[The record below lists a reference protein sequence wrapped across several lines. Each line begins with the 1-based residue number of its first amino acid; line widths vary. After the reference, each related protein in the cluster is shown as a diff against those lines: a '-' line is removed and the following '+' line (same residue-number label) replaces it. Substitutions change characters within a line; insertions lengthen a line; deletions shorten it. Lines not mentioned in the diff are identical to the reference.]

1 LAYCFPKYN
10 KLCGQ
15 LNIAHVYQEG
25 KKQVIWPLRITWLP
39 TDGETK
45 ILIWAPKSLFKKAV
59 DRNKI
64 RRLMR
69 EAYRL
74 NQRLLGDCHYMIA
87 INYMDKAM
95 PSYAQI
101 ERSMRKALT
110 KIATYGMENNR
121 S

>member
-1 LAYCFPKYN
+1 MTYGFPKYN

-25 KKQVIWPLRITWLP
+25 KKQVIWPLRITWMP
-39 TDGETK
+39 AEAETK
-45 ILIWAPKSLFKKAV
+45 ILVWAPKSLFKKAV

-74 NQRLLGDCHYMIA
+74 NQTLLGEQHYWIA
-87 INYMDKAM
+87 VNYMDKAM
-95 PSYAQI
+95 PSYAML
-101 ERSMRKALT
+101 ERTMRKALT

>member
-1 LAYCFPKYN
+1 MAYCFPKYN

-15 LNIAHVYQEG
+15 LNIAQLYQTG
-25 KKQVIWPLRITWLP
+25 KRQVIWPLRITWLP

-74 NQRLLGDCHYMIA
+74 NQSLLGDRHYLIA
-87 INYMDKAM
+87 MNYMDKAM
-95 PSYAQI
+95 PSYVQI

-110 KIATYGMENNR
+110 KIAAYGMENSR

>member
-1 LAYCFPKYN
+1 MTYGFPKYN

-25 KKQVIWPLRITWLP
+25 KKQVIWPLRITWVP
-39 TDGETK
+39 VEAETK
-45 ILIWAPKSLFKKAV
+45 ILVWAPKSLFKKAV

-74 NQRLLGDCHYMIA
+74 NQNLLGEQHYWIA
-87 INYMDKAM
+87 VNYMDKAM
-95 PSYAQI
+95 PSYAML
-101 ERSMRKALT
+101 ERAMRKALT